1 MRFLSL
7 CGRMLLALG
16 AAYVDCDGASVVIES
31 LLVPIHQLP
40 MYQTAGR
47 QLRLEA
53 PAGDGRTYRIE
64 GTVPAHQ
71 LLEPALRAAL
81 KDLPEDL
88 LSEAQKD
95 GLMERAYASVL
106 GYEPRMPSKR
116 YDARISRTHFLAVLA
131 AHRGY
136 KDYLEIGCDNGF
148 NFCAVTTSAALR
160 GTYVDPLPG
169 GTQVMTSD
177 EFFSQY
183 QGAGFDLVFIDGM
196 HEKHQVLRDVNNAL
210 KWLKQGGT
218 IVLHDCAP
226 RNRSMAQRLG
236 VEERRSHL
244 WNGDV
249 YRAVIERPCRCG
261 NALSQEHPLRW
272 RAGGAASASLAVLPA
287 TTAAPTAAHRHSTA
301 CSSAALFKDK
311 TAAAGG
317 IGGNAAADTAA
328 AATTAASS
336 SSGDGLWVGLGR
348 RQQAEGPCNA
358 ARNLLLYK
366 RIASAAGA
374 FQDTARPPEN
384 GRHHP
389 TAAHVAAAARQPGH
403 RNGNA
408 QQLLQQRR
416 RQGISLCAADRR
428 RQRPRR
434 SAFAG
439 RAHAAVP
446 HLELPQGFDADAVM
460 DADFSLIINIV
471 DASSA
476 VRSQQLTISQGQSP
490 YQAALDHFT
499 AMGLVGAE
507 LAQAVSALVERVR
520 KHAADSEQVGSEY

>member
-1 MRFLSL
+1 MRFILL
-7 CGRMLLALG
+7 CGWMLLAQG
-16 AAYVDCDGASVVIES
+16 AGYVDCDGASVVIES

-71 LLEPALRAAL
+71 LLEPAVRAAL

-88 LSEAQKD
+88 LSEAQKE

-131 AHRGY
+131 AHRGC
-136 KDYLEIGCDNGF
+136 KDYLEIGCDNGI
-148 NFCAVTTSAALR
+148 NFRAVTTSAALR
-160 GTYVDPLPG
+160 GTCVDPLPG
-169 GTQVMTSD
+169 GTHVMTSD

-249 YRAVIERPCRCG
+249 YRAVIELRARLDLEVFVGDFDFGVGIVRRARNIC
-261 NALSQEHPLRW
+261 PLPI
-272 RAGGAASASLAVLPA
+272 AGSLPGWQQAQGWGEGDV
-287 TTAAPTAAHRHSTA
+287 TAAEFAYFKQHEVYLSDLMPVEEFFPRAMCLQPLDQSLSPGASCPT
-301 CSSAALFKDK
+301 SAAWS
-311 TAAAGG
+311 
-317 IGGNAAADTAA
+317 
-328 AATTAASS
+328 TTS
-336 SSGDGLWVGLGR
+336 
-348 RQQAEGPCNA
+348 
-358 ARNLLLYK
+358 
-366 RIASAAGA
+366 
-374 FQDTARPPEN
+374 
-384 GRHHP
+384 
-389 TAAHVAAAARQPGH
+389 
-403 RNGNA
+403 
-408 QQLLQQRR
+408 
-416 RQGISLCAADRR
+416 
-428 RQRPRR
+428 
-434 SAFAG
+434 
-439 RAHAAVP
+439 
-446 HLELPQGFDADAVM
+446 
-460 DADFSLIINIV
+460 
-471 DASSA
+471 
-476 VRSQQLTISQGQSP
+476 
-490 YQAALDHFT
+490 
-499 AMGLVGAE
+499 
-507 LAQAVSALVERVR
+507 
-520 KHAADSEQVGSEY
+520 